1 MARLYTKK
9 VWFNDQTKLSAK
21 NLNHIE
27 KGIEAVAGAIDEL
40 EAKTEEI
47 RDYVDTVSS
56 GKPSNYVVSKNENQA
71 LNDITILTETISLPI
86 ETSLKWYGKE
96 DLFTVGDLLL
106 GDNIYIFERDV
117 PDYFVAQKDNE
128 NVILASLE
136 IKLDLSSLATID
148 FVNEKVGDINEELE
162 AVLNGNVPQS
172 NFDEKVSNIVNS
184 KIQEYNQQNNEKYS
198 NETVIKYGDYV
209 ISKKKKIW
217 EGDADIG
224 TADHT
229 SNIVVATLNTP
240 ILGKKLQIDTYEK
253 QNNQSSL
260 GKTYIFNIP
269 NEVGEYKYI
278 EKNNMTISFS
288 ASETTYE
295 INEMELIIT
304 VTNDSFSLKGF
315 SICHTINTATNE
327 SFNDGFD
334 VHITRIYEIVE

>member
-27 KGIEAVAGAIDEL
+27 KGIEAVADAIDEL
-40 EAKTEEI
+40 ESKTEEI

-71 LNDITILTETISLPI
+71 LNAITILTETISLPI

-184 KIQEYNQQNNEKYS
+184 KIQEYNQQNDEKYS
-198 NETVIKYGDYV
+198 NETAIKYGDYV

-217 EGDADIG
+217 EGDIDIG
-224 TADHT
+224 TADHA
-229 SNIVVATLNTP
+229 SNIVVATLNIP
-240 ILGKKLQIDTYEK
+240 ILGKKLQIDTYEE

-269 NEVGEYKYI
+269 NEAGEYKYI
-278 EKNNMTISFS
+278 EKNNITISFS
-288 ASETTYE
+288 ASETAYE

-304 VTNDSFSLKGF
+304 AADNSFSLKGF
-315 SICHTINTATNE
+315 SICHTINTAANE
-327 SFNDGFD
+327 SFNDGFN

>member
-9 VWFNDQTKLSAK
+9 VWLNDQTKLSAK

-47 RDYVDTVSS
+47 RDYIDTVSS

-162 AVLNGNVPQS
+162 TVLNGNVPQS
-172 NFDEKVSNIVNS
+172 NFDEKVTNIVNS
-184 KIQEYNQQNNEKYS
+184 KIQEYNNEKYS
-198 NETVIKYGDYV
+198 NENVVEYGDYIV
-209 ISKKKKIW
+209 SKKKKIW
-217 EGDADIG
+217 EGDIAIG

-240 ILGKKLQIDTYEK
+240 ILGKKLQIDTYEE